1 MTSFDYASFF
11 EEVDEV
17 YVCALS
23 VACDESFLPSREE
36 FRAGS
41 SSFFRCEDE
50 ALSAEGLKVG
60 DRWFSSVKGLM
71 WSLI

>member
-1 MTSFDYASFF
+1 MTSFGYASFF
-11 EEVDEV
+11 DEVDAV
-17 YVCALS
+17 YLCAFG

-36 FRAGS
+36 FHAGS

-60 DRWFSSVKGLM
+60 DRWFGSVKGLM